1 MVQGGELA
9 LAELP
14 SSGKGNRGSKGGAGP
29 FPELAEGG
37 SPLPRRSSWG
47 TLFGRDTRR
56 ADSLDTRPN

>member
-1 MVQGGELA
+1 MVRGGERA

-14 SSGKGNRGSKGGAGP
+14 SRAKGNRGSMGGAGP
-29 FPELAEGG
+29 FSEPAEGG

-47 TLFGRDTRR
+47 TLRERSTTR